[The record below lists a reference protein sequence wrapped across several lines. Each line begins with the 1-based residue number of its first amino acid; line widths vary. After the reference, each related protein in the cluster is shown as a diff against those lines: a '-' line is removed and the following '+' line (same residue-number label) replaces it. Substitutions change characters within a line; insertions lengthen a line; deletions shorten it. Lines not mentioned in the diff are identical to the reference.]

1 MLELSGNAPTAGRVG
16 ELEGP
21 EEVVGL
27 LEVRSNSVDLVEK
40 VFNRVDTELA
50 EVSLNKLVVGK
61 SNALLVDLSV
71 STLVQ
76 KLADRGVAGVTVG
89 NVGLNQSE
97 ELLGGLGDTQKDTI
111 VDLEKSQQLQSLS
124 GLGSDLVD
132 TLDTDNKDQLG
143 LRSNVDGALS
153 LGNALLLDD
162 LTLSLVVLLLVGS
175 SLVKDSLSLLSG
187 NLKVLV
193 RKIS

>member
-40 VFNRVDTELA
+40 VLNRVDTELA

-193 RKIS
+193 RNIS